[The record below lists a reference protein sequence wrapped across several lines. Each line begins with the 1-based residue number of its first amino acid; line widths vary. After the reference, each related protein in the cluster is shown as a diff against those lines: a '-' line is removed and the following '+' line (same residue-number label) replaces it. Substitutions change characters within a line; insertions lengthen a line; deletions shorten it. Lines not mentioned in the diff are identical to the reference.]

1 MVVQCRRTAVVRVAA
16 WCSTRVFPH
25 IRGESGEVS
34 RLECAVRA
42 HLLERLH
49 RGGSGCLCRV
59 RAFARTL
66 IEGYSE
72 RARVV

>member
-16 WCSTRVFPH
+16 WCRTRVFPH

-49 RGGSGCLCRV
+49 RGGSSCLGKV

-72 RARVV
+72 RIRVG